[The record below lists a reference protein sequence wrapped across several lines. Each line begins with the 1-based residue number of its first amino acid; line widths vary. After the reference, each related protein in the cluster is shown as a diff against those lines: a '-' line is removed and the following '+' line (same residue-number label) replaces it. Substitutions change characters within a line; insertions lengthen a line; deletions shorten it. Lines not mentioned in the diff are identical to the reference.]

1 MADLRDRLEDFGA
14 RGQRRGVDAIAE
26 AALTEAASRRDG
38 THSRQRSRQVR
49 WRVAAGI
56 AAAIALVAVV
66 VVVNRSSGH
75 RTTVSTPPP
84 PAPTAQLPAD
94 AHGWFF
100 DNGEVR
106 DLVTNRVVARFPDK
120 IAPEVPPARVAGGFA
135 AVTSHS
141 SVGDL
146 WLSTSPDVSAAVH
159 IASSVSGVAASRDGR
174 TIAYAI
180 ISAGGVGPT
189 TLVIADVATNAVR
202 SSALFPKFARVVGF
216 SDPEV
221 VLETGDGG
229 GAAAALWM
237 PSSGQIVA
245 LDGYGGTGGVGR
257 GYAVLHEG
265 DGICPVLVSIADMT
279 VHPQPKGDTFDPACS
294 TSRWSLDPNGT
305 ANAVG
310 FGVLSSPLQLRI
322 ARADG
327 STSVS
332 AVHASDAIWV
342 DDATIAAIDDRGQ
355 LVTCDVG
362 GHCEPVRQLA
372 SPPSTSSPSSSSSFG
387 SQWLISGLPGT

>member
-1 MADLRDRLEDFGA
+1 
-14 RGQRRGVDAIAE
+14 
-26 AALTEAASRRDG
+26 
-38 THSRQRSRQVR
+38 
-49 WRVAAGI
+49 
-56 AAAIALVAVV
+56 
-66 VVVNRSSGH
+66 
-75 RTTVSTPPP
+75 VSTPAPP
-84 PAPTAQLPAD
+84 VPTGRLAAD
-94 AHGWFF
+94 AQGWFF
-100 DNGEVR
+100 DDGEVR
-106 DLVTNRVVARFPDK
+106 DLITNQVVARFPDK
-120 IAPEVPPARVAGGFA
+120 VAPEVPPARVAGGFV

-159 IASSVSGVAASRDGR
+159 LASSVSGVAASRDGR

-189 TLVIADVATNAVR
+189 TLVVADVATNTVR
-202 SSALFPKFARVVGF
+202 STALFPKFGRVVGF

-237 PSSGQIVA
+237 PSSGQIVT

-265 DGICPVLVSIADMT
+265 DGICPVLVSIVDMA
-279 VHPQPKGDTFDPACS
+279 VYPQSKDDTFDPGCS
-294 TSRWSLDPNGT
+294 TSRWSLDPRGT

-322 ARADG
+322 ALANG
-327 STSVS
+327 TTSVS

-362 GHCEPVRQLA
+362 GRCEPVRQLA
-372 SPPSTSSPSSSSSFG
+372 SPSSFG
-387 SQWLISGLPGT
+387 SQWLISGLPHP